1 MTTTT
6 MMAMTMRIVRGEGE
20 ESREMKSMRRLLVRM
35 VKAYIYLLKR
45 LGMTG
50 VYKKGED
57 GSG

>member
-20 ESREMKSMRRLLVRM
+20 ESREMKSMRRLLARM

-45 LGMTG
+45 LGMTE